1 MFRRGGK
8 MISTILFK
16 RINPLVARGRKLVNS
31 LGQALR
37 DLPDE
42 DISLKQKLN
51 NYIINEAIN
60 KESNNQAVN
69 DLRQAGISI

>member
-1 MFRRGGK
+1 

>member
-1 MFRRGGK
+1 

-16 RINPLVARGRKLVNS
+16 KINPLVAKGRKLVNT
-31 LGQALR
+31 LGQSLK
-37 DLPDE
+37 DSPDE

-60 KESNNQAVN
+60 KESNNQALN